1 MLSREER
8 ERAERFARVE
18 DRRRWSRSRGVLR
31 ALLGNYAGADPK
43 SLRFSIGVH
52 GKPSLAVGP
61 MGLCFNLSHSGN
73 IAIYAFALEC
83 AVGIDVELSGQ
94 EIDMLAVAARA
105 FEPEVVHRLRTLDP
119 QALEREFLSAW
130 VRREAL
136 LKCRG
141 IGFGIAGGG
150 ATDESSFWVTELD
163 VGVGAAALAIE
174 GQPREVRCWAW

>member
-73 IAIYAFALEC
+73 IAIYAFALGC

-94 EIDMLAVAARA
+94 EIDMLAVAA
-105 FEPEVVHRLRTLDP
+105 RTLDP

>member
-1 MLSREER
+1 MRRLMSLAALGEWGLRSSEPHLTEHTVHIWCGDLAVTHDSVDMLSREER

-61 MGLCFNLSHSGN
+61 MGLCFNLSPSGN
-73 IAIYAFALEC
+73 IAIYAFALGC

-94 EIDMLAVAARA
+94 ETDMFAVAHCA
-105 FEPEVVHRLRTLDP
+105 FHDN
-119 QALEREFLSAW
+119 A
-130 VRREAL
+130 
-136 LKCRG
+136 
-141 IGFGIAGGG
+141 
-150 ATDESSFWVTELD
+150 
-163 VGVGAAALAIE
+163 
-174 GQPREVRCWAW
+174 